1 MRETLVGLTCAEL
14 AHLAG
19 ISHGSVSFIETGKN
33 QPRTDTVERLARAL
47 KVPRAWLAFG
57 DGRKPDFAKGA
68 RVGTRR
74 DRQTASAKLGLG
86 LAGLGLSGLRGF
98 FGLAFG
104 LALLAFGFFGLLAF
118 GFSRRTRSLWLRTW
132 GGIP

>member
-1 MRETLVGLTCAEL
+1 MSREDTDEETGRLSSLSIGVRLRDARNARGLTCAEL

-57 DGRKPDFAKGA
+57 DGRKPDFAKG
-68 RVGTRR
+68 RE
-74 DRQTASAKLGLG
+74 
-86 LAGLGLSGLRGF
+86 
-98 FGLAFG
+98 
-104 LALLAFGFFGLLAF
+104 
-118 GFSRRTRSLWLRTW
+118 
-132 GGIP
+132 